1 MTRRQRGLVSASP
14 IGSMKRMPAA
24 ATRISDPDLQW
35 FMENI
40 QPHEAALR
48 SYLRHSLSSSG
59 EVDDLAQE
67 CFLRVIRLRTREA
80 VVSPR
85 ALLFAVARN
94 AVRDLLRRR
103 GVAEVIPITEI
114 DGRAVLDEGPDVVEI
129 VSRRQELGLLTEA
142 IASLPERCRQV
153 LLLRKIQ
160 GLSQREIALRLGITE
175 NTVESLVA
183 SGTRRCGEFL
193 RARGLG
199 RE

>member
-1 MTRRQRGLVSASP
+1 MST
-14 IGSMKRMPAA
+14 AA
-24 ATRISDPDLQW
+24 ANHHDPERRW
-35 FMENI
+35 FMEEV
-40 QPHEAALR
+40 QPHEPALR
-48 SYLRHSLSSSG
+48 SYLRHSLSSPSD
-59 EVDDLAQE
+59 VDDLAQE
-67 CFLRVIRLRTREA
+67 CFLRLIRLRARSA

-94 AVRDLLRRR
+94 AVRDLMRRR
-103 GVAEVIPITEI
+103 GVADVIPITEI
-114 DGRAVLDEGPDVVEI
+114 GGRAVLDEGPDVVEI

-160 GLSQREIALRLGITE
+160 GLSQREIALRLGISE

-199 RE
+199 HG